1 MLRLRKL
8 HSDYNV
14 HDRIAALSYMQERN
28 AAGEIVTGL
37 LFVDPDPRDM
47 HAHLNTVATPLNQ
60 LDEAALVP
68 GAKALA
74 ALNSGLR

>member
-1 MLRLRKL
+1 
-8 HSDYNV
+8 
-14 HDRIAALSYMQERN
+14 
-28 AAGEIVTGL
+28 
-37 LFVDPDPRDM
+37 M

-74 ALNSGLR
+74 ALNAGLR